1 MCHAVPARVTA
12 ILPHE
17 AAQVD
22 LSGARK
28 TVSTALVGP
37 VAVGDYLLVHVGYAL
52 GRVDEAEAQATLDL
66 LDQIGGVA

>member
-1 MCHAVPARVTA
+1 MCHAVPAQVTA
-12 ILPHE
+12 VME
-17 AAQVD
+17 GEMAQVD

-52 GRVDEAEAQATLDL
+52 GRVDPEEAAETLRL
-66 LDQIGGVA
+66 LEEIGANT

>member
-1 MCHAVPARVTA
+1 MCHAVPAKVA
-12 ILPHE
+12 EVLPGE
-17 AAQVD
+17 MAQVD

-52 GRVDEAEAQATLDL
+52 GRVDPDEAEATLKLLEDIGATT
-66 LDQIGGVA
+66 